1 MAKKTV
7 TRKRTAADSPPEPPD
22 ALTPLEDSPALTVA
36 EAEPDMTNLS
46 TDAPM
51 PDVVSPPAP
60 AAAQKS
66 ATALLPRL
74 AVPPLLEKEWQAF
87 TVVGV
92 ASALIGALFALLILA
107 AINRGTLSLNQR
119 EEVAALTNRADEL
132 ASRADAV
139 ETESESLRARLAA
152 LEGLTGRV
160 DAAESA
166 LADMSTALDSAQAD
180 LAALNTRADQLAADV
195 EKIRAASQRFD
206 SFLHGLRALLDDVQA
221 APTAT
226 PETQP

>member
-7 TRKRTAADSPPEPPD
+7 TRKRTAADSPPEPTD
-22 ALTPLEDSPALTVA
+22 ALTPPPDSVALPSLEPAVDLA
-36 EAEPDMTNLS
+36 ASAN
-46 TDAPM
+46 DAPAI
-51 PDVVSPPAP
+51 DSESPPAL

-66 ATALLPRL
+66 ATALLTKL

-87 TVVGV
+87 TIVGV

-119 EEVAALTNRADEL
+119 EEVAALTSRADEL

-152 LEGLTGRV
+152 LEGLTARV
-160 DAAESA
+160 DAAEAA
-166 LADMSTALDSAQAD
+166 LGDMSTALDSAQAD

-206 SFLHGLRALLDDVQA
+206 SFLHGLRALLDDVQT
-221 APTAT
+221 APT
-226 PETQP
+226 PQP